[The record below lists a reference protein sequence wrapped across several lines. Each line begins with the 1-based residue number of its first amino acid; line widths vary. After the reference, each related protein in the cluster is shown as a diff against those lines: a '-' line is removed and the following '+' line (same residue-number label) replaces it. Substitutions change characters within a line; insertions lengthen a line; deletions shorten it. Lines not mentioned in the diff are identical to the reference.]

1 MPICEAQ
8 PGWTLGQRSL
18 AELIFVTPTRTPE
31 TRLSLG
37 GMFMTN
43 FEPMYYI
50 YVQKSDPIKMLQLPN
65 VCKSPDKKDLLLGME
80 KGKTRNAPKIKIN
93 K

>member
-65 VCKSPDKKDLLLGME
+65 VCLKVQIKGFALGNGEGENKKRSE
-80 KGKTRNAPKIKIN
+80 N
-93 K
+93 KNK